1 MADRVVKVSLTAQV
15 SNYVAGME
23 QARSA
28 TAKARDA
35 SVDAKAKFEEQNRA
49 MTEVGQGLIAVGAL
63 ALIGVGLAVKKFA
76 DFDAAMSN
84 VKAATQES
92 AENMVQLRQAALEF
106 GASSVFTAEEAA
118 NAIEELGKA
127 GLSTADILG
136 GALEGSL
143 NLASAGELGIARA
156 AEIASITLSQ
166 FGLAGSEA
174 SRVADVLAAGAGK
187 ALGSVDDLAN
197 ALKFVG
203 PIANSMG
210 ISLEE
215 TTGVLAMFAQ
225 QGIIGEQAGTS
236 LRGMLSSLTSPSS
249 MARKEIEGLG
259 ITLYDSRG
267 GFLGLENAA
276 GQLSK
281 AYAGMTDEQRDASL
295 GVLFGNQQITAA
307 RVLYQGGAKDVAKWT
322 GAVND
327 TGFAAKV
334 AADRLDNLHGDIEKL
349 GGAFD
354 TALIRSGSAANDTLR
369 GLTQSATFLVDA
381 IGEMPAPV
389 LGTTLAITAIGG
401 AIALTGGIALVTVPK
416 IAQYKLALDTLNVSA
431 KSAGLAVGIAG
442 SALAIATVGIG
453 IWVGE
458 QAKAKAAADS
468 LATTLDKQTSAI
480 TRGTREMIK
489 ENLAAKQSWWFIEGS
504 STFDAAEQ
512 LGVSLDLVTD
522 AASGN
527 VDAIRALAKELDIG
541 SAGSDKLKETMDR
554 TGLSAT
560 ELASAVGYVTAG
572 VAGESK
578 SLAEA
583 IRITEQKNKVTDE
596 GTGITN
602 GAADAY
608 LAAADEASGLN
619 DKMRDLIDTINEANG
634 VGQDAVSKNASYQQS
649 LADVREAVAEYTAA
663 HGVSTAALDE
673 STVAGSTNAA
683 MLAEMAGKSQAAAKA
698 ALDAGGSS
706 ADYTKALEDGR
717 QAIYDTALGLTGNA
731 DAAQK
736 LADKIYAM
744 PTPEQI
750 KFIVDTASAQNQLD
764 KFFTLNSGRKIYAH
778 VEGSLRGGFATGG
791 YTGDAPATAPV
802 GFVHGREF
810 VSTARTTADPDNR
823 RALEFMHR
831 GGKIRGYAAGGYVQ
845 PTYVQAPR
853 YVGGGGSTVNRQGDT
868 FYISTPSDP
877 VGTAQAVSRRQ
888 NMLGAV

>member
-1 MADRVVKVSLTAQV
+1 MADRVVRVSLTAQV

-28 TAKARDA
+28 TEKARKE
-35 SVDAKAKFEEQNRA
+35 STDAKAKFEEQNRA

-63 ALIGVGLAVKKFA
+63 ALVGVGLAVKKFA

-166 FGLAGSEA
+166 FALDGSEA

-249 MARKEIEGLG
+249 LARKEIEGLG

-267 GFLGLENAA
+267 GFLGMENAA

-281 AYAGMTDEQRDASL
+281 AYSGMTDEQRDASL

-322 GAVND
+322 SAVGD
-327 TGFAAKV
+327 SGFAAKV

-389 LGTTLAITAIGG
+389 LGAGLAVTAIGG

-431 KSAGLAVGIAG
+431 KSAGLAIGIAG
-442 SALAIATVGIG
+442 GALAIATVGIG

-489 ENLAAKQSWWFIEGS
+489 ENLAAKQSWWFIEGD
-504 STFDAAEQ
+504 STFDAAEK

-527 VDAIRALAKELDIG
+527 VDALRDLEVVLDIG
-541 SAGSDKLKETMDR
+541 AAGSDKLKETMDR

-583 IRITEQKNKVTDE
+583 IRITEQKNRATDE

-602 GAADAY
+602 ASADAY
-608 LAAADEASGLN
+608 LAAADEAAGLN
-619 DKMRDLIDTINEANG
+619 DKIRDLIDTINEANG
-634 VGQDAVSKNASYQQS
+634 VGQDAVSTNIKYHDT
-649 LADVREAVAEYTAA
+649 LRDVDAQIAETAKGTEGYARGLDAATAA
-663 HGVSTAALDE
+663 GADNLGLLND
-673 STVAGSTNAA
+673 
-683 MLAEMAGKSQAAAKA
+683 LAKSSQDAAKA
-698 ALDAGGSS
+698 QFDLDGNTS
-706 ADYTKALEDGR
+706 AYRSTLEAGR
-717 QAIYDTALGLTGNA
+717 QAVIDRAIALGATA
-731 DAAQK
+731 DEAQI
-736 LADKIYAM
+736 LADKIAAI
-744 PTPEQI
+744 PTERQFTMI
-750 KFIVDTASAQNQLD
+750 AETSAAQRQLD
-764 KFFTLNSGRKIYAH
+764 NFFLMNDGRKITAH
-778 VEGSLRGGFATGG
+778 VEGSLKGGFATGG
-791 YTGDAPATAPV
+791 YTGDAPVTAPV

-831 GGKIRGYAAGGYVQ
+831 GGKIRGYATGGYVQ
-845 PTYVQAPR
+845 PRYAQSPR
-853 YVGGGGSTVNRQGDT
+853 YAGGGGSTVNRQGDT
-868 FYISTPSDP
+868 FYITAPLDP

-888 NMLGAV
+888 NSLGAV